1 MNPTTKMIAIDGSLR
16 NPVPGAKLLQ
26 ASDPTQKIKV
36 SIYLR
41 PNPNPP
47 ADLTGKVDDQSL
59 LLPGKRK
66 YLSDDEFKTLYGAS
80 SQDMDKVKAWAATKK
95 LSVVSQNAEQR
106 KIEVEGT
113 IANISDAFG
122 VELNDF
128 EHPELGHFRGRSG
141 KVSIPED
148 LYGIVDGVFGLDTR
162 PIGKPRLRRSHL
174 ASVSWQDTA
183 TRTVAKKAK
192 TQTGFPGPAS
202 PITGAFFP
210 TQVAWLYD
218 YPANTDGTGQNI
230 AVFAFNGEISP
241 DIKSDPRGGY
251 DPKALENYYSKV
263 LGQPVPKITDVVI
276 AGPGNNPGPD
286 TKASSKQGDSTGE
299 VMLDLCI
306 VGAAAPGAH
315 IFVYFTQFNSKG
327 WVDAL
332 SDAIG
337 GNNNISVI
345 SISYG
350 NAEKDPNS
358 LWTLMEVH
366 VVNTALQAAM
376 AKGITICVSSGDDGA
391 FDGGG
396 KIAEVDFPASSPF
409 VLSVG
414 GTKLA
419 ASTGNSPAITS
430 ETVWNE
436 LFQDEGASGGGVS
449 VVFSKPSYQNSVKV
463 PTSSTPPHFVGRGVP
478 DVSAVGDP
486 ETGVVV
492 MHIDGKRLESIGGTS
507 ASAPLWACLI
517 ARINQSLGARC
528 GFLNPLLYGKLS
540 KSTLR
545 DITTGDNGIYQAQK
559 GWDACTGF
567 GSPGGKSLLNALSG
581 KPKK

>member
-16 NPVPGAKLLQ
+16 NPVPGAKLIKD
-26 ASDPTQKIKV
+26 SDPSKKIKV
-36 SIYLR
+36 SLYLR
-41 PNPNPP
+41 TNPNPP
-47 ADLTGKVDDQSL
+47 ADLTGKVEDQSL

-66 YLSDDEFKTLYGAS
+66 YLSDDEFKNLYGAS
-80 SQDMDKVKAWAATKK
+80 AQDMDKVKAWVATKN

-113 IANISDAFG
+113 IGDISNAFG
-122 VELNDF
+122 VELKDYSD
-128 EHPELGHFRGRSG
+128 PELGHFRGRSG
-141 KVSIPED
+141 KVCIPED
-148 LYGIVDGVFGLDTR
+148 LYGIVEGVFGLDTR
-162 PIGKPRLRRSHL
+162 PIGKPRRRRSSL
-174 ASVSWQDTA
+174 APVPWQNT
-183 TRTVAKKAK
+183 TTQTVAKKAAK
-192 TQTGFPGPAS
+192 AQTGFPGPAS
-202 PITGAFFP
+202 PIKGAFFP
-210 TQVAWLYD
+210 TQVASLYD
-218 YPANTDGTGQNI
+218 YPDTDGTGQNI

-241 DIKSDPRGGY
+241 DIQSDPRGGY
-251 DPKALENYYSKV
+251 DPQALENYYSKV
-263 LGQPVPKITDVVI
+263 LGQQVPTITDVVI

-286 TKASSKQGDSTGE
+286 TQASSNQGDSTGE
-299 VMLDLCI
+299 IMLDLCI

-315 IFVYFTQFNSKG
+315 IFVYFTEFNSKG

-350 NAEKDPNS
+350 NSEKDPNS
-358 LWTLMEVH
+358 LWTLMEVQ

-409 VLSVG
+409 VLAVG
-414 GTKLA
+414 GTKLS
-419 ASTGNSPAITS
+419 ASAGSSPTVKS

-436 LFQDEGASGGGVS
+436 ILHKEGASGGGIS
-449 VVFSKPSYQNSVKV
+449 VVFSKPAYQESVNV

-486 ETGVVV
+486 VTGVVV
-492 MHIDGKRLESIGGTS
+492 MHIDGKNLESIGGTS
-507 ASAPLWACLI
+507 ASAPLWACLV

-528 GFLNPLLYGKLS
+528 GFLNPLLYS
-540 KSTLR
+540 KFAKGILR
-545 DITTGDNGIYQAQK
+545 DITSGNNGLFQAQK
-559 GWDACTGF
+559 GWDACTGL